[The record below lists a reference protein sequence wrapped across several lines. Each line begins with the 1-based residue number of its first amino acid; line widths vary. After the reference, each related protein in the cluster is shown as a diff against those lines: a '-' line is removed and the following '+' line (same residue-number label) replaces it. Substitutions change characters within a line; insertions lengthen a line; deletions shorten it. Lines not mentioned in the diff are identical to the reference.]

1 VPKLRD
7 TSQYRPACAAE
18 VRELD
23 RKAIEDF
30 GIPGFTLMQNAG
42 HAAAE
47 VARRML
53 NGGSKATV
61 VCGKGNNGG
70 DGFVIA
76 HLLRKD
82 GYDVRVF
89 GTHAPNEIAGDA
101 REAMHLLEN
110 ADGGPYKV
118 LDDRSDFQQLVDSLL
133 ESDLV
138 IDALLGTGI
147 SRPVFSPLSDAIELI
162 NETGKPVLGVDVP
175 SGLNADTGEIMRVCV
190 FATETV
196 TFALPKIGFF
206 VEDGPAVVGKLTLA
220 EIGIP
225 EELLK
230 PYLDEQVSPV

>member
-1 VPKLRD
+1 MKD
-7 TSQYRPACAAE
+7 ASQYRPACAE
-18 VRELD
+18 EIRELD
-23 RKAIEDF
+23 RKAIEKF
-30 GIPGFTLMQNAG
+30 GFTGFTLMQNAG
-42 HAAAE
+42 HEAAE

-53 NGGSKATV
+53 NGGSKATF

-76 HLLRKD
+76 HLLRND

-89 GTHAPNEIAGDA
+89 GTQVPSEISGDA
-101 REAMHLLEN
+101 AAALHLFETDDGKPYEVLE
-110 ADGGPYKV
+110 DT
-118 LDDRSDFQQLVDSLL
+118 SDFQCLVDSLL

-162 NETGKPVLGVDVP
+162 NETGKPVLCVDVP
-175 SGLNADTGEIMRVCV
+175 SGLNADTGMIMGTCV

-196 TFALPKIGFF
+196 TFALPKPGFF
-206 VEDGPAVVGKLTLA
+206 IEDGPEMVGKLTLS

-225 EELLK
+225 DELLK
-230 PYLDEQVSPV
+230 PYLTHQISPV

>member
-1 VPKLRD
+1 MKDVLY
-7 TSQYRPACAAE
+7 YRAASARE

-23 RKAIEDF
+23 RKAIEEF

-42 HAAAE
+42 HQAAA

-53 NGGSKATV
+53 SGGAKVTI

-89 GTHAPNEIAGDA
+89 GTQAASEIAGDA
-101 REAMHLLEN
+101 KEALHLLGSDN
-110 ADGGPYKV
+110 GKLYQV
-118 LDDRSDFQQLVDSLL
+118 LEDTSNFQCLVDSLL

-147 SRPVFSPLSDAIELI
+147 SRPVFSPVSDAIELI
-162 NETGKPVLGVDVP
+162 NETGKPVLCVDLP
-175 SGLNADTGEIMRVCV
+175 SGLNADTGEIMAACV

-196 TFALPKIGFF
+196 TFALPKAGLFIG
-206 VEDGPAVVGKLTLA
+206 DGPEMVGKITLA

-230 PYLDEQVSPV
+230 PYLTDQAPPV